1 MDKQLLYKYFSNQCS
16 IEEIEQVLNWFQTK
30 EGKLYIENHLETG
43 MQRYAEEE
51 NMLFFPDVPTE
62 KMLENIHK
70 RKKTPRTIKRHN
82 PWKVKLAVAGIICV
96 ILLSVSYLFMP
107 DNDAEQNQETAIEYR
122 TISTQDDQNRLITL
136 SEGTKIRLNS
146 NSKIIIPEV
155 FSPTERKIVLHGEAW
170 FDVAEDKNRPLSIQA
185 SRANIQVLGTEFNV
199 KIDSV
204 SRNVQVAVAE
214 GKVSLND
221 EANQNGTEAILT
233 ENTFALFDLDT
244 DEILIENTPVENY
257 LSWISGRLYFYN
269 KPLWVVS
276 RYLERLYDTKFT
288 YEQESIRELPLS
300 TDMEKQDLTQVLDI
314 ISKTLNIGYSYEKD
328 TVTWTTTNTNQ

>member
-30 EGKLYIENHLETG
+30 EGKVYIENHIDAG

-51 NMLFFPDVPTE
+51 NLLFYPDVPTE
-62 KMLENIHK
+62 KMLDNIHK
-70 RKKTPRTIKRHN
+70 RKKAPQKIKRQN
-82 PWKVKLAVAGIICV
+82 PWKIKLAVAGIICG
-96 ILLSVSYLFMP
+96 ILLGVNYLYMP
-107 DNDAEQNQETAIEYR
+107 EIGADENQESATEYR

-136 SEGTKIRLNS
+136 SEGTKIRLNA
-146 NSKIIIPEV
+146 NSSIIIPEV

-185 SRANIQVLGTEFNV
+185 SRATIQVLGTEFNV
-199 KIDSV
+199 KVDTV

-221 EANQNGTEAILT
+221 EENRNGTEAILT
-233 ENTFALFDLDT
+233 ENTFAMFNLDT
-244 DEILIENTPVENY
+244 DEILIENTPIENY

-276 RYLERLYDTKFT
+276 RYLERIYDTEFEF
-288 YEQESIRELPLS
+288 EQNSIRELPLS

-314 ISKTLNIGYSYEKD
+314 ISKTLNIGYTYEKG
-328 TVTWTTTNTNQ
+328 TVTWTSNINQ